1 MAYCTVFIVCTSLRP
16 ISNLSTLSII
26 YLGSLRVRLTLCIVF
41 ACPCYFVCLFIFI
54 HIHISPS
61 QHRSLATTGCFRFK
75 DSSRSLSNVP
85 GQHTVLLYT
94 HTHCFAVSTLSHLL
108 SHYIRTHT
116 SPFAPPLP
124 IRPIHMAL
132 ISVCVPCNLR
142 RDFRIPCSR
151 LTLL

>member
-1 MAYCTVFIVCTSLRP
+1 M
-16 ISNLSTLSII
+16 
-26 YLGSLRVRLTLCIVF
+26 RLTLCIVF
-41 ACPCYFVCLFIFI
+41 PCPCYFVCLFIYFFSVSGPPGHV

-61 QHRSLATTGCFRFK
+61 QHRSLATTGCSGFK

-116 SPFAPPLP
+116 SPLAPPLP
-124 IRPIHMAL
+124 IRPPCPFVPFIWRLYQFAFHAICEG
-132 ISVCVPCNLR
+132 ISGSLVADLR
-142 RDFRIPCSR
+142 YYEGHPVRIAIQCR
-151 LTLL
+151 VT